1 MAIISFRGVSMAFG
15 GPNLLNNTSFEIDEG
30 ERVCLI
36 GRNGSG
42 KTTLMNLISGDL
54 THDTGEIY
62 RSKEAHI
69 AYLNQKID
77 TTPHSTVYNYLVSSF
92 GKEGAL
98 IQEYQ
103 DLLIEDPTSDRM
115 GELHEELDQLG
126 AWNLQQKIEDVMT
139 RLELS
144 SGALYQSLSGGM
156 KRRVSLAR
164 TLVKRPSLLLLD
176 EPTNHLDIDSIQWME
191 EFLIKNR
198 FTLFF
203 VTHDRSFLQKMA
215 TRIIE
220 LDRGKITSFPG
231 DFSTYQV
238 RKKELLEAEDKQ
250 NANFDKKLAQEEVW
264 IRQGIRAR
272 RTRNEG
278 RVRALLEMR
287 EMRRNRQQVQGQVKM
302 KVDEGVRSGDIVLV
316 AEEVDYS
323 WKEEPLISKLSV
335 VVNRKDRLAI
345 IGKNGCGKSTLIQL
359 LLGQLQ
365 PNRGLI
371 KQGTNLQVAY
381 FDQHREQLDEKISLF
396 ESIADGSDKV
406 VVQGKVR
413 GVIPYLGDFLFPAD
427 RVWSPVGSLSGGERN
442 RLLLALLFTRPSNVL
457 VLDEPT
463 NDLDSETLELLEEVI
478 QQYKG
483 TVLLVSHDRA
493 FIDNIATSSIVF
505 EENNEVNYYVGG
517 YSDWIAE
524 KLRKKNAPREAF
536 HPTPNKMEK
545 KLKTRKLSNK
555 ERDDLENLPLRI
567 EQWEDEK
574 AEFEMQLGDPSLY
587 VKDLPKVEA
596 IQGKV
601 DKLHETI
608 QNAYHRWEEVEELSS
623 QLGSE

>member
-524 KLRKKNAPREAF
+524 KLRKENAPREAF

>member
-1 MAIISFRGVSMAFG
+1 MAIVSFRGVSMAFG

-42 KTTLMNLISGDL
+42 KTTLMNLISGYL

-69 AYLNQKID
+69 TYLNQKID

-103 DLLIEDPTSDRM
+103 DLLIEDPSSDRM

-250 NANFDKKLAQEEVW
+250 NANFDKKLAQEVVW

-287 EMRRNRQQVQGQVKM
+287 EMRRNRQEVQGQVKM

-323 WKEEPLISKLSV
+323 WKEEPLISKFSV

-365 PNRGLI
+365 PNQGLI

-406 VVQGKVR
+406 EVQGKVR

-524 KLRKKNAPREAF
+524 KLRKEKAPREAF
-536 HPTPNKMEK
+536 YPTPNKTEK
-545 KLKTRKLSNK
+545 NLRTRKLSNK

-567 EQWEDEK
+567 EQWEEEK

>member
-42 KTTLMNLISGDL
+42 KTTLMNLISGYL

-69 AYLNQKID
+69 TYLNQKID

-103 DLLIEDPTSDRM
+103 DLLIEDPSSDRM

-287 EMRRNRQQVQGQVKM
+287 EMRRNRQEVQGQVKM

-323 WKEEPLISKLSV
+323 WKEEPLISKFSV

-365 PNRGLI
+365 PNQGLI

-406 VVQGKVR
+406 EVQGKVR

-524 KLRKKNAPREAF
+524 KLRKEKAPREAF
-536 HPTPNKMEK
+536 YPTPNKTEK
-545 KLKTRKLSNK
+545 KLRTRKLSNK

-567 EQWEDEK
+567 EQWEEEK

-623 QLGSE
+623 QLGPE

>member
-1 MAIISFRGVSMAFG
+1 MAIVSFRGVSMAFG

-42 KTTLMNLISGDL
+42 KTTLMNLISGYL

-69 AYLNQKID
+69 TYLNQKID

-103 DLLIEDPTSDRM
+103 DLLIEDPSSDRM

-287 EMRRNRQQVQGQVKM
+287 EMRRNRQEVQGQVKM

-365 PNRGLI
+365 PNQGLI

-524 KLRKKNAPREAF
+524 KLRKEKAPREAF
-536 HPTPNKMEK
+536 YPTPNKTEK
-545 KLKTRKLSNK
+545 KLRTRKLSNK

-567 EQWEDEK
+567 EQWEEEK

>member
-103 DLLIEDPTSDRM
+103 NLLIEDPTSDRM

-287 EMRRNRQQVQGQVKM
+287 EMRRNRQEVQGQVKM

-323 WKEEPLISKLSV
+323 WKEEPLISKFSV

-524 KLRKKNAPREAF
+524 KLRKEKAPREAF
-536 HPTPNKMEK
+536 YPTPNKTEK
-545 KLKTRKLSNK
+545 KLRTRKLSNK

-567 EQWEDEK
+567 EQWEEEK

>member
-1 MAIISFRGVSMAFG
+1 MAIVSFRGVSMAFG

-42 KTTLMNLISGDL
+42 KTTLMNLISGYL

-69 AYLNQKID
+69 TYLNQKID

-103 DLLIEDPTSDRM
+103 DLLIEDPSSDRM

-287 EMRRNRQQVQGQVKM
+287 EMRRNRQEVQGQVKM

-323 WKEEPLISKLSV
+323 WKEEPLISKFSV

-365 PNRGLI
+365 PNQGLI

-406 VVQGKVR
+406 EVQGKVR

-524 KLRKKNAPREAF
+524 KLRKEKAPREAF
-536 HPTPNKMEK
+536 YPTPNKTEK
-545 KLKTRKLSNK
+545 KLRTRKLSNK

-567 EQWEDEK
+567 EQWEEEK

>member
-69 AYLNQKID
+69 TYLNQKID

-103 DLLIEDPTSDRM
+103 DLLIEDPSSDRM

-287 EMRRNRQQVQGQVKM
+287 EMRRNRQEVQGQVKM

-323 WKEEPLISKLSV
+323 WKEEPLISKFSV

-365 PNRGLI
+365 PNQGLI

-406 VVQGKVR
+406 EVQGKVR

-524 KLRKKNAPREAF
+524 KLRKEKAPREAF
-536 HPTPNKMEK
+536 YPTPNKTEK
-545 KLKTRKLSNK
+545 KLRTRKLSNK

-567 EQWEDEK
+567 EQWEEEK

-623 QLGSE
+623 QLGPE